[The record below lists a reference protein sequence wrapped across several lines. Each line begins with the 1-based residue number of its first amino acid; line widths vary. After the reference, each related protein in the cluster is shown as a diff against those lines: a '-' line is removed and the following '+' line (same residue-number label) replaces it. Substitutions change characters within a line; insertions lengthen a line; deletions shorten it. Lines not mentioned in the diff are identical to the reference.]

1 MRRTHRS
8 ATSGCVKSHAR
19 SLAFRWTLSRVCPAG
34 RDLDGRDPGPFWS
47 RASPH
52 LPHHA
57 LRAVPGAGSAL
68 SLAGTPSRLGPHH
81 ARKPAPTSRSPSGHA
96 GSAALLSCTLPL
108 QGAWRPASGCLPV
121 CPHLPK
127 ACGLSKDDGL
137 IIVLFPLQ
145 STVPGT

>member
-8 ATSGCVKSHAR
+8 ATSGCVKSRAR
-19 SLAFRWTLSRVCPAG
+19 SLAFRWTLSPVCPAG

-47 RASPH
+47 HASPH

-96 GSAALLSCTLPL
+96 GSVHTDPAGRLAPRFGVPPSVSPSA
-108 QGAWRPASGCLPV
+108 QGLWA
-121 CPHLPK
+121 
-127 ACGLSKDDGL
+127 SKDDGL